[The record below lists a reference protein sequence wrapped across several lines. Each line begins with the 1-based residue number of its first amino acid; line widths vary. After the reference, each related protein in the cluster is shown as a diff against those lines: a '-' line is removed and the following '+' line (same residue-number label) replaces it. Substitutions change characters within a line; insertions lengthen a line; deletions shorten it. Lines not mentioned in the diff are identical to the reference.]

1 MADELCMI
9 HFSIIVEAVVQ
20 AQLMLYALLL
30 CTASER
36 SFKALEQSTH
46 MLLHT
51 PGPYTPHSL
60 HLPHPLHMY
69 ISSFPSHPL
78 PHSLFPI
85 SSPTSPSL
93 LTPFLPLS
101 PSLMQMCWAAIVILP
116 LGGWL
121 PQIPG
126 TLVTPGE
133 QTSLTTTRQEGQH
146 FVQSESCIQYSTE
159 STALNQCLQ

>member
-20 AQLMLYALLL
+20 VQLMLYALLL

-85 SSPTSPSL
+85 SSPTSHSL

-101 PSLMQMCWAAIVILP
+101 PQFDADVLGCNRYSSSGRVVAIDTWNPSYPRRTNILDNNQVGKAAFCPIRILH
-116 LGGWL
+116 
-121 PQIPG
+121 
-126 TLVTPGE
+126 LV
-133 QTSLTTTRQEGQH
+133 LNRK
-146 FVQSESCIQYSTE
+146 YS
-159 STALNQCLQ
+159 S